1 MYAAPWVPAAVRA
14 SIVSM
19 FGTLG
24 RPQPEIKNN
33 QLDSGVG
40 VVPGECHSQCA
51 PAFER
56 DLGEAEEHMKVS

>member
-1 MYAAPWVPAAVRA
+1 
-14 SIVSM
+14 M